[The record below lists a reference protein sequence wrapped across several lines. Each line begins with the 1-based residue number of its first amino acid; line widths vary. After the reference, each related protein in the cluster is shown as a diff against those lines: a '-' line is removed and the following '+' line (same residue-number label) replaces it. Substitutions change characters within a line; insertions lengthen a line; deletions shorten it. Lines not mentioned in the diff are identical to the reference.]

1 MVVRRAAWM
10 LAGVVTFGAW
20 TPSAFAQEDGEESS
34 ETAEPSA
41 DEEASSDKASAASEE
56 ETPKAQASSDA
67 GESASYL
74 ESVTEKK
81 GETYLFVGARYR
93 MVVIP
98 QFIQGI
104 FADGGATALAQQ
116 PGLEFGI
123 RKDGFEYSIFG
134 MLGFYGL
141 QDTPFKG
148 KTDPNEAWEIVSA
161 NYQILFI
168 GSDFMWSTPEFAPG
182 LSVHYGAGVGVGIV
196 MGKLERTQAYP
207 RFGASPSDP
216 GSYEKCLS
224 QFLPNPVYCTSEN
237 NHYNGYAENSPT
249 PIFPWIAGQIG
260 LRYKIHRRFV
270 LRLDAGIMV
279 PGAFF
284 GIGADFGL

>member
-20 TPSAFAQEDGEESS
+20 TPSAFAQEDGDESS
-34 ETAEPSA
+34 EQAEPS
-41 DEEASSDKASAASEE
+41 EAEAAAPDE
-56 ETPKAQASSDA
+56 ETPKPRAKSEAEDST
-67 GESASYL
+67 SYL

-134 MLGFYGL
+134 MLGLYGL
-141 QDTPFKG
+141 KDTAFKG

-161 NYQILFI
+161 NYQILFL

-182 LSVHYGAGVGVGIV
+182 LSVHYGAGVGIGIV
-196 MGKLERTQAYP
+196 FGTLQRTQAYP

-216 GSYEKCLS
+216 GSYEKCAS
-224 QFLPNPVYCTSEN
+224 QFLPNPLYCTNEN